1 MERGAAAVVAGREV
15 RGLLRGTPVVL
26 MPDVP
31 DALSRLAVAF
41 YNAPSEKMTVVGVVG
56 APPHTASVRLGSG
69 SCWVRGGV
77 IIAPFPEM
85 TGCCKRCTVSHA
97 SCYVLEYRRQW

>member
-56 APPHTASVRLGSG
+56 APHHAASREAGVR
-69 SCWVRGGV
+69 
-77 IIAPFPEM
+77 
-85 TGCCKRCTVSHA
+85 
-97 SCYVLEYRRQW
+97 VLLDWWCDHRALPGDDWLL

>member
-41 YNAPSEKMTVVGVVG
+41 YNAPYEKMTVIGVVG
-56 APPHTASVRLGSG
+56 ALPHTASRE
-69 SCWVRGGV
+69 GGV
-77 IIAPFPEM
+77 RILLSFWCDHRALS
-85 TGCCKRCTVSHA
+85 GDDW
-97 SCYVLEYRRQW
+97 LL